1 MTTPKNPPQ
10 EPELASITALAW
22 LFSEQT
28 FARLS
33 QRDKQV
39 MSYLLTLD
47 PYYKPPQVTIH

>member
-10 EPELASITALAW
+10 DPELASITALAW